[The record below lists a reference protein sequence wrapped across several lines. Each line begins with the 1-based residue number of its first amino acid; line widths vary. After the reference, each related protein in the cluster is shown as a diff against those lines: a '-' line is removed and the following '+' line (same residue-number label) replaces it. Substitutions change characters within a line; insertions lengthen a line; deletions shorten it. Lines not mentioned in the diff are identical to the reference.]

1 MDALTMLVVFLV
13 FVLIFLVF
21 LILRQPDLT
30 DGGDKK
36 KTIANKQL
44 SAVVKSD
51 FSRSSLMNASESIL
65 YKAMIIL
72 MIRHFLF

>member
-30 DGGDKK
+30 DGGDKENHCK
-36 KTIANKQL
+36 
-44 SAVVKSD
+44 
-51 FSRSSLMNASESIL
+51 
-65 YKAMIIL
+65 
-72 MIRHFLF
+72 

>member
-1 MDALTMLVVFLV
+1 MDLLTMLVVFLV
-13 FVLIFLVF
+13 FVLISLVF

-44 SAVVKSD
+44 SAVVKVIFPD
-51 FSRSSLMNASESIL
+51 QA
-65 YKAMIIL
+65 
-72 MIRHFLF
+72 